1 MYSLAITSYNPVL
14 RSLKVGRAVEEVR
27 RYMLAKGGRDHIEER
42 DLAEIER
49 VIMDRDPE
57 VIHAARE
64 IVRILVKPAI
74 RIDIKNNDTHYRLYH
89 RLPWKVEYGPEKCPA
104 CGCEISD
111 TGYCCCSGAVE

>member
-64 IVRILVKPAI
+64 IVRILVK
-74 RIDIKNNDTHYRLYH
+74 TSY
-89 RLPWKVEYGPEKCPA
+89 
-104 CGCEISD
+104 
-111 TGYCCCSGAVE
+111 